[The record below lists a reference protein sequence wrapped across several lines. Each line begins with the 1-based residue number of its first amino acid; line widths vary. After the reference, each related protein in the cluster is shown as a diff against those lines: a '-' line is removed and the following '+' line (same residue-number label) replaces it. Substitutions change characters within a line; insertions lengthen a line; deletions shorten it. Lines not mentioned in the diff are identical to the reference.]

1 MQSRFIK
8 LTDYCLLEYQYESLS
23 PASPIL
29 ITSPFYALTLGEG
42 EIYLYNPDSALYE
55 TGNIKDLT
63 AVPLSTNSGRFVYLD
78 SEDSP
83 NYTEYAISTTTG
95 ASETLIPAGSII
107 ADRVRFHFA
116 SGFQFDDFSSLV
128 LSIRQDMNNGNAL
141 ILANILINS
150 TTLGD
155 VLLFATRPMII
166 GNAMYDRYID
176 IIVPSIK
183 NMDEQ
188 FYTSPN
194 PAITFEY
201 AATSVTT
208 NGSTIGVGLVKNN
221 PITVN
226 LFECKDGPNFTTTDE
241 IYTTYDI
248 NQAYSA
254 QVSQSNDFDLVGA
267 KIREAADGDYIEF
280 FATWN
285 GGFPEEFIGILEKRT
300 GQSWIIFHQLTIF
313 EQIGSSF
320 IKSGDATFF
329 QESNFDDP
337 LIYRP
342 ILKNANEAVSMAID
356 YSVRLVNRTTNEQV
370 IRTGSMVVVN
380 PNKYGKSLSKIELA
394 DKPNSNRINNLII
407 TKVTDSISVYKEN
420 EATTTATSSN
430 QAALAAQ
437 ATASVAPQIEVRTIT
452 EYVPVLYS
460 NNNILLAESSKMTGS
475 GQATEV
481 AYGQG
486 LLSIVVSP
494 FDNVFKF
501 KVKQEKLNTSGNPT
515 IQKVDLTQFS
525 GFELVFGTDNSRVT
539 IKNSTNQAELNSDLG
554 EILFKFDAATT
565 AKVLMLDDPKF
576 YIVSVGNDGTKTALY
591 TGKWYKPDGVVEAN
605 TQNTAEENRIKAE
618 ETLRKR
624 LEELSALVDQLR
636 NENADL
642 RKSSIKYQIS
652 QASGAMSETAA
663 DSNPIRTQTPVYMPS
678 GYGSSGGYSGSGGSY
693 GGGCPVPSM
702 LILTGEDS
710 WIKAGELVKG
720 TQIYTIHEHTGEW
733 GYYSIESAEP
743 TIQPVV
749 RVKFGEYLV
758 EVSESHKFLTVD
770 EEYVRIS
777 DLEVGDLIE
786 TLDGLVEISSIES
799 IGEAEVIKIEVED
812 AHTYVVERAI
822 SHNKMAKSLTM
833 E

>member
-23 PASPIL
+23 PSSPIL
-29 ITSPFYALTLGEG
+29 INSPFYALTLGEG

-83 NYTEYAISTTTG
+83 NYTEYAISTITG
-95 ASETLIPAGSII
+95 ASETLIPGGSII

-141 ILANILINS
+141 ILSNILINS
-150 TTLGD
+150 TTLGE

-166 GNAMYDRYID
+166 GNAMYDRYVD
-176 IIVPSIK
+176 IIIPSIK

-194 PAITFEY
+194 PSNTFEY
-201 AATSVTT
+201 AAT
-208 NGSTIGVGLVKNN
+208 NGIGLVKNN

-226 LFECKDGPNFTTTDE
+226 LFECKDGPNFSTAGE
-241 IYTTYDI
+241 VYTTYDI
-248 NQAYSA
+248 NQAYVA
-254 QVSQSNDFDLVGA
+254 QVSQANDFDLVGA

-370 IRTGSMVVVN
+370 IRTGSMVIVN

-407 TKVTDSISVYKEN
+407 TKITDSISTFKEV
-420 EATTTATSSN
+420 EATATATTTN
-430 QAALAAQ
+430 QAALATQ
-437 ATASVAPQIEVRTIT
+437 STTATPQIELRTIT

-460 NNNILLAESSKMTGS
+460 NNNILLAESSKLTGS
-475 GQATEV
+475 NKSTEL

-501 KVKQEKLNTSGNPT
+501 KVKQEKLNNSGNPT

-539 IKNSTNQAELNSDLG
+539 IKNTTNQAETNSDLG
-554 EILFKFDAATT
+554 EILFKFDSATT
-565 AKVLMLDDPKF
+565 AKILMLDDPKF
-576 YIVSVGNDGTKTALY
+576 YIVSVGSDGTKTALY
-591 TGKWYKPDGVVEAN
+591 TGKWYKPDSVVEAN
-605 TQNTAEENRIKAE
+605 AQNKAE
-618 ETLRKR
+618 EDRANAEANLRTR
-624 LEELSALVDQLR
+624 LDELSALVDQLR

-642 RKSSIKYQIS
+642 RKSSIKYQTS
-652 QASGAMSETAA
+652 QASNTPSEIAPV
-663 DSNPIRTQTPVYMPS
+663 SNPIRQQSPVRLIKS
-678 GYGSSGGYSGSGGSY
+678 GYGGVRGDTGIIGSGGNFN
-693 GGGCPVPSM
+693 P
-702 LILTGEDS
+702 L
-710 WIKAGELVKG
+710 
-720 TQIYTIHEHTGEW
+720 Q
-733 GYYSIESAEP
+733 
-743 TIQPVV
+743 
-749 RVKFGEYLV
+749 
-758 EVSESHKFLTVD
+758 
-770 EEYVRIS
+770 
-777 DLEVGDLIE
+777 
-786 TLDGLVEISSIES
+786 
-799 IGEAEVIKIEVED
+799 
-812 AHTYVVERAI
+812 
-822 SHNKMAKSLTM
+822 
-833 E
+833 